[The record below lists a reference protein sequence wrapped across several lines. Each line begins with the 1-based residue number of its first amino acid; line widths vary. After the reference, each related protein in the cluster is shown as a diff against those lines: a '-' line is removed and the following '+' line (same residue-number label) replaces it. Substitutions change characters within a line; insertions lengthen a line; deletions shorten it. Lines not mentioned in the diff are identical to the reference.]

1 MEGWIKLYRQ
11 IRENWIWSDPVKFKW
26 WCDILLQVNHDEKIV
41 KVNIGLKN
49 IECGRGQ
56 SVMSLQNWA
65 ERWNVSKGC
74 ARHFLTLLQNDGMI
88 KIENVTKS
96 TRITVCNYDFYNQV
110 THARET
116 HGERMVNAPETHGD
130 PNKNVKNV
138 KNDNNDKKEESEKI
152 PALPK
157 PDIINSIIQE
167 FKTVFPEY
175 VITTPG
181 KERKM
186 AGNLLEI
193 FKKQYPDLNSDE
205 MLKSLRAHFEAC
217 KNIPDSWLR
226 DNMSL
231 ATMVSKY
238 NPISK
243 ILKNEGNS
251 GDNKRGIKPSNRDWD

>member
-1 MEGWIKLYRQ
+1 
-11 IRENWIWSDPVKFKW
+11 
-26 WCDILLQVNHDEKIV
+26 
-41 KVNIGLKN
+41 
-49 IECGRGQ
+49 
-56 SVMSLQNWA
+56 
-65 ERWNVSKGC
+65 
-74 ARHFLTLLQNDGMI
+74 
-88 KIENVTKS
+88 
-96 TRITVCNYDFYNQV
+96 
-110 THARET
+110 
-116 HGERMVNAPETHGD
+116 
-130 PNKNVKNV
+130 
-138 KNDNNDKKEESEKI
+138 
-152 PALPK
+152 
-157 PDIINSIIQE
+157 
-167 FKTVFPEY
+167 
-175 VITTPG
+175 
-181 KERKM
+181 M